1 MLCGGAGDVFTA
13 TKAPALSSSVEGGG
27 SKRCGP
33 MLPPGAAS
41 SAQWA
46 RRCPVLVIA
55 SQTPLKAREGR
66 MQQFAGGL
74 RVARRLAYQA
84 RHKAP
89 D

>member
-1 MLCGGAGDVFTA
+1 
-13 TKAPALSSSVEGGG
+13 
-27 SKRCGP
+27 
-33 MLPPGAAS
+33 
-41 SAQWA
+41 
-46 RRCPVLVIA
+46 VLVIA